1 MENKNESKIWE
12 KDEALS
18 KEPKKVESPE
28 IFETND
34 DNLEKAKEIENEGK
48 QETTGKEVN
57 EGKIETKEFN
67 QFIEDVNKFNE
78 SFEVSKTEKPKIFDR
93 FKGLLS
99 KKETADQRD
108 YEKLSQD
115 ISKRVFEYG
124 KVNPDILNN
133 DSIKEF
139 LEKAKEIANE
149 RADRVDKKIEGLNKQ
164 TAEEIEKVNKERP
177 GLFDKISERFNKN
190 GLEIVI
196 ALGLLAMLAAM
207 PREALLDKIASGDV
221 GMQINTLLSQLNL
234 PQIHSFLPAKYA
246 NLALIASTAAVLR
259 VAKSD
264 FLTRNIKKY
273 FGSNDLK
280 EEVIQEEEKEPK
292 ETEDFDVSSREEV
305 VEKKDT
311 GESFNQVAGSAEHQ
325 ETFKKY
331 QEGELDSKGN
341 EKVDDNDMNESFNQV
356 AGSTEYQEAF
366 KKYQEGELNSKENE
380 KIDDN
385 DMNVSFNQ
393 VAGSA
398 EYQEAFKKYQE
409 GELDDEEKKEAGDD
423 MNESFNQVA
432 GSAEYQEAFKKYQ
445 EGKLDNEEMKINKEE
460 LEMLNTL
467 KEMIAKGEKVEV
479 KYKKGLDWEFGWYV
493 TDIKEKK
500 GKRPSVSLKRF
511 QGNDAKY
518 INVDLSKIELAKK
531 KY

>member
-1 MENKNESKIWE
+1 MENKNESEIWE

-18 KEPKKVESPE
+18 KESKKTESPE
-28 IFETND
+28 TFETND
-34 DNLEKAKEIENEGK
+34 DDLEKAKEIGNEEK
-48 QETTGKEVN
+48 QETIGKEVN
-57 EGKIETKEFN
+57 EVRTETKEFD
-67 QFIEDVNKFNE
+67 QFIEDVDRFNE
-78 SFEVSKTEKPKIFDR
+78 SFEISKTEKPKIFDR

-264 FLTRNIKKY
+264 FLTRNIEKY
-273 FGSNDLK
+273 FGSKDSK
-280 EEVIQEEEKEPK
+280 EEVTQEEEPK
-292 ETEDFDVSSREEV
+292 ESEDFDISSREEI

-311 GESFNQVAGSAEHQ
+311 DE
-325 ETFKKY
+325 
-331 QEGELDSKGN
+331 
-341 EKVDDNDMNESFNQV
+341 
-356 AGSTEYQEAF
+356 
-366 KKYQEGELNSKENE
+366 
-380 KIDDN
+380 
-385 DMNVSFNQ
+385 SFNQ

-409 GELDDEEKKEAGDD
+409 GELDDEKME
-423 MNESFNQVA
+423 
-432 GSAEYQEAFKKYQ
+432 
-445 EGKLDNEEMKINKEE
+445 INKEE
-460 LEMLNTL
+460 LEMLNIL
-467 KEMIAKGEKVEV
+467 KEMITKGEKVEV

-493 TDIKEKK
+493 TDIKEEK

-511 QGNDAKY
+511 QGSDAKY

>member
-1 MENKNESKIWE
+1 MKNKNESEIWE

-18 KEPKKVESPE
+18 KESKKTESPE
-28 IFETND
+28 TFETND
-34 DNLEKAKEIENEGK
+34 DDLEKAKEIGNEEK
-48 QETTGKEVN
+48 QETMGKEVN
-57 EGKIETKEFN
+57 EGKIETKEFD
-67 QFIEDVNKFNE
+67 QLIEDVDRFNK
-78 SFEVSKTEKPKIFDR
+78 SFEISKTEKPKIFDR

-273 FGSNDLK
+273 FGSNDSK
-280 EEVIQEEEKEPK
+280 EEVTQEEEKSK
-292 ETEDFDVSSREEV
+292 EAEGFDVSSREEV
-305 VEKKDT
+305 VKKKDT
-311 GESFNQVAGSAEHQ
+311 DESFNQVAGSAEHQ

-331 QEGELDSKGN
+331 QEGELDSKEN
-341 EKVDDNDMNESFNQV
+341 EKPDDNDINE
-356 AGSTEYQEAF
+356 
-366 KKYQEGELNSKENE
+366 
-380 KIDDN
+380 
-385 DMNVSFNQ
+385 SFNQ

-409 GELDDEEKKEAGDD
+409 GELDDEENEKPDD
-423 MNESFNQVA
+423 NDINESFNQVA

-445 EGKLDNEEMKINKEE
+445 EGELDDEKMEINKEE
-460 LEMLNTL
+460 LEMLNIL
-467 KEMIAKGEKVEV
+467 KEMITKGEKVEV

-493 TDIKEKK
+493 TDIKEEK

-511 QGNDAKY
+511 QGSDAKY

>member
-12 KDEALS
+12 KDEVLS
-18 KEPKKVESPE
+18 KESKKTESPKT
-28 IFETND
+28 FETND
-34 DNLEKAKEIENEGK
+34 DNLEKAKEIGNEEK
-48 QETTGKEVN
+48 QETMGKEVN
-57 EGKIETKEFN
+57 EGKIETKEFD
-67 QFIEDVNKFNE
+67 QLIEDVDRFNK
-78 SFEVSKTEKPKIFDR
+78 SFEISKTEKPKIFDR

-177 GLFDKISERFNKN
+177 GLFDKISARFNKN
-190 GLEIVI
+190 GLEIAI

-264 FLTRNIKKY
+264 FLTRNIRKY

-280 EEVIQEEEKEPK
+280 EEVIQEEEKESK
-292 ETEDFDVSSREEV
+292 ESEGFDVSSREEV
-305 VEKKDT
+305 VKKKDAD
-311 GESFNQVAGSAEHQ
+311 ESFNQVAGSAEHQ

-331 QEGELDSKGN
+331 QEEELDSKEN
-341 EKVDDNDMNESFNQV
+341 EKVDDNDINESFNQV
-356 AGSTEYQEAF
+356 AGS
-366 KKYQEGELNSKENE
+366 S
-380 KIDDN
+380 
-385 DMNVSFNQ
+385 
-393 VAGSA
+393 

-423 MNESFNQVA
+423 INESFNQVA
-432 GSAEYQEAFKKYQ
+432 GSSEYQEAFKKYQ

>member
-1 MENKNESKIWE
+1 MENKNESEIWE

-18 KEPKKVESPE
+18 KESKKTESPE
-28 IFETND
+28 TFETND
-34 DNLEKAKEIENEGK
+34 DDLEKAKEIGNEEK
-48 QETTGKEVN
+48 QETIGKEVN
-57 EGKIETKEFN
+57 EVRTETKEFD
-67 QFIEDVNKFNE
+67 QFIEDVDRFNE
-78 SFEVSKTEKPKIFDR
+78 SFEISKTEKPKIFDR

-246 NLALIASTAAVLR
+246 NLTLIASTAAVLR

-264 FLTRNIKKY
+264 FLTRNIRKY
-273 FGSNDLK
+273 FGSKDSK
-280 EEVIQEEEKEPK
+280 EEVTQEEEPK
-292 ETEDFDVSSREEV
+292 ESEDFDISSREDI

-311 GESFNQVAGSAEHQ
+311 DESFNQVAGSAEHQ

-331 QEGELDSKGN
+331 QEGELDDEEN
-341 EKVDDNDMNESFNQV
+341 EKPDDNDINESFNQV
-356 AGSTEYQEAF
+356 AGSAEYQEAF
-366 KKYQEGELNSKENE
+366 KKYQEEELDDEENE
-380 KIDDN
+380 KPDDN
-385 DMNVSFNQ
+385 DINESFNQ

-409 GELDDEEKKEAGDD
+409 GELDDEKME
-423 MNESFNQVA
+423 
-432 GSAEYQEAFKKYQ
+432 
-445 EGKLDNEEMKINKEE
+445 INKEE
-460 LEMLNTL
+460 LEMLNIL

-493 TDIKEKK
+493 TDIKEEK

-511 QGNDAKY
+511 QGSDAKY

>member
-1 MENKNESKIWE
+1 MENKNEPEIWE
-12 KDEALS
+12 TDEALS
-18 KEPKKVESPE
+18 KEPKKAESPE
-28 IFETND
+28 TFEIND
-34 DNLEKAKEIENEGK
+34 DDLEKAKEIKNEEK
-48 QETTGKEVN
+48 QEIMGKEVK
-57 EGKIETKEFN
+57 EGRIETKEFN
-67 QFIEDVNKFNE
+67 QFIENVNKFNK
-78 SFEVSKTEKPKIFDR
+78 SFEASKTKKTKIFDR

-115 ISKRVFEYG
+115 ILKKVFEYA

-139 LEKAKEIANE
+139 LEEAKEIASE

-164 TAEEIEKVNKERP
+164 TAEEIEKINKERP
-177 GLFDKISERFNKN
+177 GLFDKISARFNKN
-190 GLEIVI
+190 GLEIAI

-221 GMQINTLLSQLNL
+221 GTQINTLLSQLNL

-264 FLTRNIKKY
+264 FLTRNIRKY
-273 FGSNDLK
+273 FGSNDSK
-280 EEVIQEEEKEPK
+280 EEVTQEEEKSK
-292 ETEDFDVSSREEV
+292 EAEGFDVSSREEV
-305 VEKKDT
+305 VKKKDT
-311 GESFNQVAGSAEHQ
+311 DE
-325 ETFKKY
+325 
-331 QEGELDSKGN
+331 
-341 EKVDDNDMNESFNQV
+341 
-356 AGSTEYQEAF
+356 
-366 KKYQEGELNSKENE
+366 
-380 KIDDN
+380 
-385 DMNVSFNQ
+385 SFNQ

-398 EYQEAFKKYQE
+398 EYQEAFKKHQE
-409 GELDDEEKKEAGDD
+409 GELDGKENEKADD
-423 MNESFNQVA
+423 NDINESFNQVA
-432 GSAEYQEAFKKYQ
+432 GSSEYQEAFKKYQ

>member
-28 IFETND
+28 TFETND
-34 DNLEKAKEIENEGK
+34 DNLEKAKEIENEEK
-48 QETTGKEVN
+48 QETTGKEVK
-57 EGKIETKEFN
+57 EGKIETKEFD
-67 QFIEDVNKFNE
+67 QFIEDVNKFNK

-115 ISKRVFEYG
+115 ILKKVFEYG

-164 TAEEIEKVNKERP
+164 TAEEIEKINKERP
-177 GLFDKISERFNKN
+177 GLFDKISARFNKN

-264 FLTRNIKKY
+264 FLTRNIRKY

-280 EEVIQEEEKEPK
+280 EEVIQEEEKESK
-292 ETEDFDVSSREEV
+292 ESEGFDVSSREEV
-305 VEKKDT
+305 VKKKDT
-311 GESFNQVAGSAEHQ
+311 DESFNQVAGS
-325 ETFKKY
+325 
-331 QEGELDSKGN
+331 S
-341 EKVDDNDMNESFNQV
+341 
-356 AGSTEYQEAF
+356 
-366 KKYQEGELNSKENE
+366 
-380 KIDDN
+380 
-385 DMNVSFNQ
+385 
-393 VAGSA
+393 

-423 MNESFNQVA
+423 INESFNQVA
-432 GSAEYQEAFKKYQ
+432 GSSEYQEAFKKYQ

-479 KYKKGLDWEFGWYV
+479 KYKKGPDWEFGWYV

>member
-12 KDEALS
+12 KDEVLS
-18 KEPKKVESPE
+18 KESKKTESPKT
-28 IFETND
+28 FETND
-34 DNLEKAKEIENEGK
+34 DNLEKAKEIGNEEK
-48 QETTGKEVN
+48 QETMGKEVN
-57 EGKIETKEFN
+57 EGKIETKEFD
-67 QFIEDVNKFNE
+67 QLIEDVDRFNK
-78 SFEVSKTEKPKIFDR
+78 SFEISKTEKPKIFDR

-177 GLFDKISERFNKN
+177 GLFDKISARFNKN
-190 GLEIVI
+190 GLEIAI

-264 FLTRNIKKY
+264 FLTRNIRKY

-280 EEVIQEEEKEPK
+280 EEVIQEEEKESK
-292 ETEDFDVSSREEV
+292 ESEGFDISSQEEV

-311 GESFNQVAGSAEHQ
+311 KESFDEVVELAEYQKGEIEEEPKESEGFDISSQEEVVEKKDTKESFDEVVESAEYQKGEIDNEEKKEAEDNDIEESFNQVAA
-325 ETFKKY
+325 
-331 QEGELDSKGN
+331 
-341 EKVDDNDMNESFNQV
+341 
-356 AGSTEYQEAF
+356 
-366 KKYQEGELNSKENE
+366 
-380 KIDDN
+380 
-385 DMNVSFNQ
+385 
-393 VAGSA
+393 SA

-409 GELDDEEKKEAGDD
+409 GELDDEEME
-423 MNESFNQVA
+423 
-432 GSAEYQEAFKKYQ
+432 
-445 EGKLDNEEMKINKEE
+445 INKEE
-460 LEMLNTL
+460 LEMLNAL
-467 KEMIAKGEKVEV
+467 KEIIAKGEKVEV
-479 KYKKGLDWEFGWYV
+479 KYKKGLDWEFGYYV
-493 TDIKEKK
+493 TDIKEEK
-500 GKRPSVSLKRF
+500 GKRPSVSLKKF
-511 QGNDAKY
+511 QGSDAKY
-518 INVDLSKIELAKK
+518 TNVDLSKIELAKK

>member
-1 MENKNESKIWE
+1 MKNKNESEIWE

-18 KEPKKVESPE
+18 KESKKTESPE
-28 IFETND
+28 TFETND
-34 DNLEKAKEIENEGK
+34 DDLEKAKEIGNEEK
-48 QETTGKEVN
+48 QETIGKEVN
-57 EGKIETKEFN
+57 EVRTETKEFD
-67 QFIEDVNKFNE
+67 QFIEDVDRFNE
-78 SFEVSKTEKPKIFDR
+78 SFEISKTEKPKIFDR

-273 FGSNDLK
+273 FGSKDSK
-280 EEVIQEEEKEPK
+280 EEVTQEEEPK
-292 ETEDFDVSSREEV
+292 ESEDFDISSREEI

-311 GESFNQVAGSAEHQ
+311 DESFNQVAGSAEHQ
-325 ETFKKY
+325 EAFKKY
-331 QEGELDSKGN
+331 QEGELDDEEN
-341 EKVDDNDMNESFNQV
+341 EKPDDNDINE
-356 AGSTEYQEAF
+356 
-366 KKYQEGELNSKENE
+366 
-380 KIDDN
+380 
-385 DMNVSFNQ
+385 SFNQ

-409 GELDDEEKKEAGDD
+409 GELDDEENEKPDD
-423 MNESFNQVA
+423 NDINESFNQVA

-445 EGKLDNEEMKINKEE
+445 EGELDDEKMEINKEE
-460 LEMLNTL
+460 LEMLNIL
-467 KEMIAKGEKVEV
+467 KEMITKGEKVEV

-493 TDIKEKK
+493 TDIKEEK

-511 QGNDAKY
+511 QGSDAKY

>member
-12 KDEALS
+12 KDEVLS
-18 KEPKKVESPE
+18 KESKKTESPKT
-28 IFETND
+28 FETND
-34 DNLEKAKEIENEGK
+34 DNLEKAKEIGNEEK
-48 QETTGKEVN
+48 QETMGKEVN
-57 EGKIETKEFN
+57 EGKIETKEFD
-67 QFIEDVNKFNE
+67 QLIEDVDRFNK
-78 SFEVSKTEKPKIFDR
+78 SFEISKTEKPKIFDR

-177 GLFDKISERFNKN
+177 GLFDKISARFNKN
-190 GLEIVI
+190 GLEIAI

-366 KKYQEGELNSKENE
+366 KKYQEGEL
-380 KIDDN
+380 
-385 DMNVSFNQ
+385 
-393 VAGSA
+393 
-398 EYQEAFKKYQE
+398 
-409 GELDDEEKKEAGDD
+409 DDEEKKEAGDD

>member
-67 QFIEDVNKFNE
+67 QFIEDVNKFNK

-115 ISKRVFEYG
+115 ILKKVFEYG

-164 TAEEIEKVNKERP
+164 TAEEIEKINKERP
-177 GLFDKISERFNKN
+177 GLFDKISARFNKN

-264 FLTRNIKKY
+264 FLTRNIRKY

-280 EEVIQEEEKEPK
+280 EEVIQEEEKESK
-292 ETEDFDVSSREEV
+292 ESEGFDVSSREEV
-305 VEKKDT
+305 VKKKDT
-311 GESFNQVAGSAEHQ
+311 DESFNQVAGS
-325 ETFKKY
+325 
-331 QEGELDSKGN
+331 S
-341 EKVDDNDMNESFNQV
+341 
-356 AGSTEYQEAF
+356 
-366 KKYQEGELNSKENE
+366 
-380 KIDDN
+380 
-385 DMNVSFNQ
+385 
-393 VAGSA
+393 

-423 MNESFNQVA
+423 INESFNQVA
-432 GSAEYQEAFKKYQ
+432 GSSEYQEAFKKYQ

-479 KYKKGLDWEFGWYV
+479 KYKKGPDWEFGWYV

>member
-1 MENKNESKIWE
+1 MENKNESKILE
-12 KDEALS
+12 KDEVLS
-18 KEPKKVESPE
+18 KESKKTKGPE
-28 IFETND
+28 TSEIND
-34 DNLEKAKEIENEGK
+34 DGSVKGNHLEKTKEIDKESEEIHKTANEGK
-48 QETTGKEVN
+48 AVETAGEKKEENVT
-57 EGKIETKEFN
+57 ESKIETKEFK
-67 QFIEDVNKFNE
+67 QLIEDVDRFNE
-78 SFEVSKTEKPKIFDR
+78 SFEISKTEKPKIFDR

-177 GLFDKISERFNKN
+177 GLFDKISARFKKN

-246 NLALIASTAAVLR
+246 NLTLIASTAAVLR

-264 FLTRNIKKY
+264 FLTRNIRKY
-273 FGSNDLK
+273 FGSKDSK
-280 EEVIQEEEKEPK
+280 EEVTQGEELKESEGFDISSQEKVVEKKDIKESFDEVVESAEYQKGEIEEEPK
-292 ETEDFDVSSREEV
+292 ESEGFDISSQEEV

-311 GESFNQVAGSAEHQ
+311 KESFDEVVELAEYQKGEIDNEEKKEAEDNDIEESFNQVAA
-325 ETFKKY
+325 
-331 QEGELDSKGN
+331 
-341 EKVDDNDMNESFNQV
+341 
-356 AGSTEYQEAF
+356 
-366 KKYQEGELNSKENE
+366 
-380 KIDDN
+380 
-385 DMNVSFNQ
+385 
-393 VAGSA
+393 SA

-409 GELDDEEKKEAGDD
+409 GELDDEEME
-423 MNESFNQVA
+423 
-432 GSAEYQEAFKKYQ
+432 
-445 EGKLDNEEMKINKEE
+445 INKEE
-460 LEMLNTL
+460 LEMLNIL
-467 KEMIAKGEKVEV
+467 KEMITKGEKVEV

-493 TDIKEKK
+493 TDIKEEK

-511 QGNDAKY
+511 QGSDAKY

>member
-1 MENKNESKIWE
+1 MENKNEPETWE
-12 KDEALS
+12 TDEALS
-18 KEPKKVESPE
+18 KEPKKAESPE
-28 IFETND
+28 TFEID
-34 DNLEKAKEIENEGK
+34 DDLEKAKEIKNEEK
-48 QETTGKEVN
+48 QETMGKEVK
-57 EGKIETKEFN
+57 EGRIETEEFN
-67 QFIEDVNKFNE
+67 QFIENVNKFNK
-78 SFEVSKTEKPKIFDR
+78 SFEASKTKKTKIFDR

-115 ISKRVFEYG
+115 ILKRVFEYA

-139 LEKAKEIANE
+139 LEEAKEIASE
-149 RADRVDKKIEGLNKQ
+149 RADRVDRKIEGLNKQ
-164 TAEEIEKVNKERP
+164 TAEEIEKINKERP
-177 GLFDKISERFNKN
+177 GLFDKISARFNKN
-190 GLEIVI
+190 GLEIAI

-221 GMQINTLLSQLNL
+221 GTQINTLLSQLNL

-246 NLALIASTAAVLR
+246 NLTLIASTAAVLR

-264 FLTRNIKKY
+264 FLTRNIRKY
-273 FGSNDLK
+273 FGSNDSK
-280 EEVIQEEEKEPK
+280 EEVIQEEEPK
-292 ETEDFDVSSREEV
+292 ESEGFDVSSREEV
-305 VEKKDT
+305 VEQKDT
-311 GESFNQVAGSAEHQ
+311 EESFDKVAGSAEHQ

-331 QEGELDSKGN
+331 QEGELDSKEN
-341 EKVDDNDMNESFNQV
+341 EKVDDNDINESFNQV
-356 AGSTEYQEAF
+356 AGS
-366 KKYQEGELNSKENE
+366 S
-380 KIDDN
+380 
-385 DMNVSFNQ
+385 
-393 VAGSA
+393 
-398 EYQEAFKKYQE
+398 
-409 GELDDEEKKEAGDD
+409 
-423 MNESFNQVA
+423 
-432 GSAEYQEAFKKYQ
+432 EYQEAFKKYQ

-460 LEMLNTL
+460 LEMLNIL

-493 TDIKEKK
+493 TDIKEEK

>member
-1 MENKNESKIWE
+1 MENKNESEIWE

-18 KEPKKVESPE
+18 KESKKTESPE
-28 IFETND
+28 TFETND
-34 DNLEKAKEIENEGK
+34 DDLEKAKEIGNEEK
-48 QETTGKEVN
+48 QETIGKEVN
-57 EGKIETKEFN
+57 EVRTETKEFD
-67 QFIEDVNKFNE
+67 QFIEDVDRFNE
-78 SFEVSKTEKPKIFDR
+78 SFEISKTEKPKIFDR

-264 FLTRNIKKY
+264 FLTRNIEKY
-273 FGSNDLK
+273 FGSKDSK
-280 EEVIQEEEKEPK
+280 EEVTQEEEPK
-292 ETEDFDVSSREEV
+292 ESEDFDISSREEI

-311 GESFNQVAGSAEHQ
+311 DE
-325 ETFKKY
+325 
-331 QEGELDSKGN
+331 
-341 EKVDDNDMNESFNQV
+341 
-356 AGSTEYQEAF
+356 
-366 KKYQEGELNSKENE
+366 
-380 KIDDN
+380 
-385 DMNVSFNQ
+385 SFNQ

-409 GELDDEEKKEAGDD
+409 GELDDEENEKPDD
-423 MNESFNQVA
+423 NDINESFNQVA

-445 EGKLDNEEMKINKEE
+445 EGELDDEKMEINKEE
-460 LEMLNTL
+460 LEMLNIL
-467 KEMIAKGEKVEV
+467 KEMITKGEKVEV

-493 TDIKEKK
+493 TDIKEEK

-511 QGNDAKY
+511 QGSDAKY

>member
-1 MENKNESKIWE
+1 MENKNESEIWE

-18 KEPKKVESPE
+18 KESKKTESPE
-28 IFETND
+28 TFETND
-34 DNLEKAKEIENEGK
+34 DDLEKAKEIGNEEK
-48 QETTGKEVN
+48 QETIGKEVN
-57 EGKIETKEFN
+57 EVRTETKEFD
-67 QFIEDVNKFNE
+67 QFIEDVDRFNE
-78 SFEVSKTEKPKIFDR
+78 SFEISKTEKPKIFDR

-264 FLTRNIKKY
+264 FLTRNIEKY
-273 FGSNDLK
+273 FGSKDSK
-280 EEVIQEEEKEPK
+280 EEVTQEEEPK
-292 ETEDFDVSSREEV
+292 ESEDFDISSREEI

-311 GESFNQVAGSAEHQ
+311 DE
-325 ETFKKY
+325 
-331 QEGELDSKGN
+331 
-341 EKVDDNDMNESFNQV
+341 
-356 AGSTEYQEAF
+356 
-366 KKYQEGELNSKENE
+366 
-380 KIDDN
+380 
-385 DMNVSFNQ
+385 SFNQ

-409 GELDDEEKKEAGDD
+409 GELDDEEME
-423 MNESFNQVA
+423 
-432 GSAEYQEAFKKYQ
+432 
-445 EGKLDNEEMKINKEE
+445 INKEE
-460 LEMLNTL
+460 LEMLNIL
-467 KEMIAKGEKVEV
+467 KEMITKGEKVEV

-493 TDIKEKK
+493 TDIKEEK

-511 QGNDAKY
+511 QGSDAKY

>member
-12 KDEALS
+12 KDEVLS
-18 KEPKKVESPE
+18 KESKKTESPKT
-28 IFETND
+28 FETND
-34 DNLEKAKEIENEGK
+34 DNLEKAKEIGNEEK
-48 QETTGKEVN
+48 QETMGKEVN
-57 EGKIETKEFN
+57 EGKIETKEFD
-67 QFIEDVNKFNE
+67 QLIEDVDRFNK
-78 SFEVSKTEKPKIFDR
+78 SFEISKTEKPKIFDR

-264 FLTRNIKKY
+264 FLTRNIRKY
-273 FGSNDLK
+273 FGSKDSK
-280 EEVIQEEEKEPK
+280 EEVTQEEEPK
-292 ETEDFDVSSREEV
+292 ESEDFDISSREDI

-311 GESFNQVAGSAEHQ
+311 DESFNQVAGSAEHQ

-331 QEGELDSKGN
+331 QEGELDDEEN
-341 EKVDDNDMNESFNQV
+341 EKPDDNDINESFNQV
-356 AGSTEYQEAF
+356 AGSAEYQEAF
-366 KKYQEGELNSKENE
+366 KKYQEEELDDEENE
-380 KIDDN
+380 KPDDN
-385 DMNVSFNQ
+385 DINESFNQ

-409 GELDDEEKKEAGDD
+409 GELDDEKME
-423 MNESFNQVA
+423 
-432 GSAEYQEAFKKYQ
+432 
-445 EGKLDNEEMKINKEE
+445 INKEE
-460 LEMLNTL
+460 LEMLNIL

-493 TDIKEKK
+493 TDIKEEK

-511 QGNDAKY
+511 QGSDAKY

>member
-1 MENKNESKIWE
+1 MENKNESKILE
-12 KDEALS
+12 KDEVLS
-18 KEPKKVESPE
+18 KESKEAESPE
-28 IFETND
+28 TSEIND
-34 DNLEKAKEIENEGK
+34 DGSVKGNHLEKTKEIDEESEEIHKTANEGK
-48 QETTGKEVN
+48 AVETAREKKEENVT
-57 EGKIETKEFN
+57 ESKIETKEFK
-67 QFIEDVNKFNE
+67 QLIEDVNRFNE
-78 SFEVSKTEKPKIFDR
+78 SFEISKTEKPKIFDR

-177 GLFDKISERFNKN
+177 GLFDKISARFKKN

-246 NLALIASTAAVLR
+246 NLTLIASTAAVLR

-264 FLTRNIKKY
+264 FLTRNIRKY
-273 FGSNDLK
+273 FGSKDSK
-280 EEVIQEEEKEPK
+280 EEVTQGEELKES
-292 ETEDFDVSSREEV
+292 EGFDISSQEEV

-311 GESFNQVAGSAEHQ
+311 KESFDEVVELAEYQKGEIDNEEKKEAEDNDIEESFNQVAA
-325 ETFKKY
+325 
-331 QEGELDSKGN
+331 
-341 EKVDDNDMNESFNQV
+341 
-356 AGSTEYQEAF
+356 
-366 KKYQEGELNSKENE
+366 
-380 KIDDN
+380 
-385 DMNVSFNQ
+385 
-393 VAGSA
+393 SA

-409 GELDDEEKKEAGDD
+409 GELDDEVME
-423 MNESFNQVA
+423 
-432 GSAEYQEAFKKYQ
+432 
-445 EGKLDNEEMKINKEE
+445 INKEE
-460 LEMLNTL
+460 LEMLNIL
-467 KEMIAKGEKVEV
+467 KEMITKGEKVEV
-479 KYKKGLDWEFGWYV
+479 KYKKGLDWEFGYYV
-493 TDIKEKK
+493 ADIKEEK

-511 QGNDAKY
+511 QGSDAKY

-531 KY
+531 KYY